1 MKNSNKPTR
10 SDNNEKNR
18 TISKVVTLIII
29 VTIILMLVIFG
40 VWLIGG
46 GEENASD
53 KSMETFSA
61 NIESESKPQRQESSV
76 NVEKES
82 NEINKEEK
90 KKDKI
95 EEEKVK
101 EKEIKDKKDKE
112 EEEEKKDKD
121 KVKTEEVKPSDDNVA
136 SAVTGDWEP
145 AETNQ
150 KGTHTTNYNGGSQDR
165 TEIKQASANATNLSA
180 EDIIEWRVENN
191 GDQKVVA
198 TISDTQQTK
207 TYRVFLNWIDNE
219 GWQPTK
225 VEQLKVNDKQ

>member
-1 MKNSNKPTR
+1 MKK
-10 SDNNEKNR
+10 
-18 TISKVVTLIII
+18 ISKVVTLIIV
-29 VTIILMLVIFG
+29 VTVILMLVIFG

-61 NIESESKPQRQESSV
+61 NIESKSTPPKQESSV

-82 NEINKEEK
+82 SEVNKE
-90 KKDKI
+90 KDKI
-95 EEEKVK
+95 EEEKDKKVK
-101 EKEIKDKKDKE
+101 EYKKVKEDKQ
-112 EEEEKKDKD
+112 EEKNNKD
-121 KVKTEEVKPSDDNVA
+121 KVKTEEVEPSDGNVA
-136 SAVTGDWEP
+136 SAVTGNWKP

-150 KGTHTTNYNGGSQDR
+150 KGTHTTNYNDGSQDR
-165 TEIKQASANATNLSA
+165 IEIKQASASATGLST

-207 TYRVFLNWIDNE
+207 TYRVFLNWIYNE